1 MIGSAVDTFGRQLR
15 GCIRGS
21 SVANTRLF
29 LRFLLWTLGRTL
41 RDNSAG
47 KGVEDVLDGTNVGYI
62 GLMRQTTKADNA
74 TNYQISSQV
83 RL

>member
-21 SVANTRLF
+21 SVANKRLS
-29 LRFLLWTLGRTL
+29 LRILLWTHGRTE
-41 RDNSAG
+41 RDNSVE
-47 KGVEDVLDGTNVGYI
+47 KGVEDVLDGMTVGFI
-62 GLMRQTTKADNA
+62 GLMHQTTKADNA
-74 TNYQISSQV
+74 TTYQISAQV